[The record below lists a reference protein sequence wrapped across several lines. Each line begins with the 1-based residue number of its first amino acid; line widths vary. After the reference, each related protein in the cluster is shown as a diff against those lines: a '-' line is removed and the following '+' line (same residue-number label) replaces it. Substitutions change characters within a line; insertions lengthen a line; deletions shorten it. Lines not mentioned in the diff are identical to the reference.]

1 MNPETQVHEGEQA
14 LAYIWK
20 ATALRGVLAIA
31 FAVVILIWPSIGL
44 TTLIALF
51 GAYALVSGVTTV
63 AGTFSGPVRGDR
75 QAWLVFD
82 GLLSIA
88 VGVVVFVWPD
98 LSALGLLYA
107 IAAWAIALG
116 IIEMSVAFA
125 LPLGGGRSLLLA
137 LGGVLSVAFGVVMFA
152 HPGAGAV
159 ALLALIAA
167 FALVTGAMQIAF
179 ALELRRGVAELDHRV
194 RPRATATPVTH

>member
-1 MNPETQVHEGEQA
+1 MNPQTYVQDGEQA
-14 LAYIWK
+14 LAHIWK
-20 ATALRGVLAIA
+20 TTALRGALAIG
-31 FAVVILIWPSIGL
+31 FAIVILIWPNIGL
-44 TTLIALF
+44 TALIALF
-51 GAYALVSGVTTV
+51 GAYALAAGITTI
-63 AGTFSGPVRGDR
+63 AGASTSPVRRDR
-75 QAWLVFD
+75 RAWLVFD

-88 VGVVVFVWPD
+88 VGVIVFVWPD

-116 IIEMSVAFA
+116 ILEMSLAFA
-125 LPLGGGRSLLLA
+125 APISGGRSLLLA
-137 LGGVLSVAFGVVMFA
+137 LSGVLSVAFGVVMFA

-179 ALELRRGVAELDHRV
+179 ALELKRGVAELDRRV
-194 RPRATATPVTH
+194 RPRATATPATH